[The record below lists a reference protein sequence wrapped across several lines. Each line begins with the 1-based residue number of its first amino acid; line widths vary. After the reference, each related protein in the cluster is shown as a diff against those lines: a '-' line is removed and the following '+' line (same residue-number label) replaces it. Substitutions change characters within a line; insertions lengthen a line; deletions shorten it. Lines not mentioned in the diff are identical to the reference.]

1 MVQKIEALKLFD
13 SSICMDDLSLDTA
26 DEISIDFA
34 NVGNIEL
41 KDITT
46 LLDIQKVVILN
57 KKKIKIENVRPEVL
71 QILEITGLY
80 KTFSNMMTNPIL
92 ISKRLSLPSWK

>member
-1 MVQKIEALKLFD
+1 MHTIEALKLF
-13 SSICMDDLSLDTA
+13 SSSVCMDDLSLDTS

-71 QILEITGLY
+71 QVLEITGLY

>member
-1 MVQKIEALKLFD
+1 MQTIEALKLFN
-13 SSICMDDLSLDTA
+13 SGICMDDLSLDTV

-34 NVGNIEL
+34 NVGGIEL
-41 KDITT
+41 KDINT

-57 KKKIKIENVRPEVL
+57 KKKIRIENVRPEVL

-92 ISKRLSLPSWK
+92 ISKRLSLSSWK

>member
-1 MVQKIEALKLFD
+1 MHKIEALNLFRNNA
-13 SSICMDDLSLDTA
+13 IMDDLSLDTS
-26 DEISIDFA
+26 DEIFIDFA
-34 NVGNIEL
+34 NIGNIDL

-46 LLDIQKVVILN
+46 LLDIQKVAILN
-57 KKKIKIENVRPEVL
+57 KKKIKIENVCPEVL